1 MGILFEAK
9 YGYSADTACAD
20 SCTVSNPYPYLYADA
35 YTNAC
40 TDTYT
45 RSDAGLSTS
54 RSALGGI
61 GGRG

>member
-9 YGYSADTACAD
+9 YGYSADAACAD
-20 SCTVSNPYPYLYADA
+20 SCTGSNPYPYLYS
-35 YTNAC
+35 YSNAC